1 MYRCNLRNVKT
12 GKTSFFVGTIREIES
27 LLAYHA
33 GAVVVEPDPYNPPG
47 FAGSLA

>member
-1 MYRCNLRNVKT
+1 MYRCALRNTKT
-12 GKTSFFVGTIREIES
+12 GKTSFCIGTLGEIER

-33 GAVVVEPDPYNPPG
+33 RALVVEPDPYNPPG